1 MAGIASKSSY
11 LQLFDHQAKDDAYAY
26 LITNSQSK
34 MSFEDSKD
42 DRELE
47 FKSQGGYKF
56 VNADGATSFDLESRF
71 ATVESDVATNAA
83 NPQPQ
88 QNADAIAAMDVA
100 YKAKDAQIEAAASAE
115 VTRASQAEAA
125 NALAVTAEETRAQA
139 AEAVNAQAVVDEA
152 ALRAAAVS
160 AEQQRAETAEQS
172 LQTQISSLLSN
183 VDPAL
188 IDSISELLSH
198 VNAQDQTLI
207 QSIATLQSEH
217 DDLKARFDE
226 LVNSS

>member
-56 VNADGATSFDLESRF
+56 VKADGATSFDLETRF
-71 ATVESDVATNAA
+71 AQAESDIATNAA

-125 NALAVTAEETRAQA
+125 NATAVAAEETRALA
-139 AEAVNAQAVVDEA
+139 AEAVLAQSVTDEA
-152 ALRAAAVS
+152 ASRAAAVS
-160 AEQQRAETAEQS
+160 AEQVRAEAAEAS

>member
-1 MAGIASKSSY
+1 MAGIAAKSSY
-11 LQLFDHQAKDDAYAY
+11 LQLFDHEAKDADYSY

-34 MSFEDSKD
+34 VSFEDSKT

-56 VNADGATSFDLESRF
+56 VNADGATSFNLESRF
-71 ATVESDVATNAA
+71 ATVEADVQTNAS
-83 NPQPQ
+83 NPLPQ
-88 QNADAIAAMDVA
+88 QNATAIAALDVA
-100 YKAKDAQIEAAASAE
+100 YKAKDAQLEAAASAE

-125 NALAVTAEETRAQA
+125 NAAAVTAEETRATA
-139 AEAVNAQAVVDEA
+139 AESALSTSISDESA
-152 ALRAAAVS
+152 ARAAAVA
-160 AEQQRAETAEQS
+160 AEKTRAEAAEAS

-198 VNAQDQTLI
+198 VNAADQSLI
-207 QSIATLQSEH
+207 QSIATLQSDH

>member
-1 MAGIASKSSY
+1 M
-11 LQLFDHQAKDDAYAY
+11 
-26 LITNSQSK
+26 
-34 MSFEDSKD
+34 
-42 DRELE
+42 
-47 FKSQGGYKF
+47 
-56 VNADGATSFDLESRF
+56 
-71 ATVESDVATNAA
+71 ESDVATNAA

-88 QNADAIAAMDVA
+88 QNADAIAALDVA
-100 YKAKDAQIEAAASAE
+100 YKAKDAQIEASLTAE
-115 VTRASQAEAA
+115 VQRASQAEQA
-125 NALAVTAEETRAQA
+125 NAQSVVAEETRATQA
-139 AEAVNAQAVVDEA
+139 ETALQQNITDEA
-152 ALRAAAVS
+152 SARAQAVS
-160 AEQQRAETAEQS
+160 AEQARAEAVEQS

-183 VDPAL
+183 VDPGL

>member
-1 MAGIASKSSY
+1 MAGIAAKSSY
-11 LQLFDHQAKDDAYAY
+11 LQLFDHEAKDDAYAY
-26 LITNSQSK
+26 LVTNSQSK
-34 MSFEDSKD
+34 VSFEDSKS

-56 VNADGATSFDLESRF
+56 VNPDGATSFNLESRF
-71 ATVESDVATNAA
+71 AQVESDVATNAS

-88 QNADAIAAMDVA
+88 QNADAIAALDVA
-100 YKAKDAQIEAAASAE
+100 YKAKDAQIEAAATAE
-115 VTRASQAEAA
+115 VTRASQAEQA
-125 NALAVTAEETRAQA
+125 NAQSILQEETRATA

-152 ALRAAAVS
+152 SQRAASVS
-160 AEQQRAETAEQS
+160 AEQARAEAVEQS

-183 VDPAL
+183 VDPGL

>member
-1 MAGIASKSSY
+1 MAGIAAKSSY

-56 VNADGATSFDLESRF
+56 VKADGATSFDLETRF
-71 ATVESDVATNAA
+71 AQAEADIATNAA

-125 NALAVTAEETRAQA
+125 NATAVAAEETRALA
-139 AEAVNAQAVVDEA
+139 AEAVLAQSVTDEA
-152 ALRAAAVS
+152 ASRAAAVS
-160 AEQQRAETAEQS
+160 AEQVRAEAAEAS

>member
-11 LQLFDHQAKDDAYAY
+11 LQLFDHEAKDDAYSY
-26 LITNSQSK
+26 LVTNSQSK
-34 MSFEDSKD
+34 VSFEDSKT

-56 VNADGATSFDLESRF
+56 VNPDGATSFDLESRF
-71 ATVESDVATNAA
+71 STLETDVATNAA
-83 NPQPQ
+83 DPVPA
-88 QNADAIAAMDVA
+88 QNAAAIAALDVA
-100 YKAKDAQIEAAASAE
+100 YQAKDAQIEASLTAE
-115 VTRASQAEAA
+115 IARASQAEQT
-125 NALAVTAEETRAQA
+125 NAQAVTSEETRALA

-152 ALRAAAVS
+152 SARATAVS
-160 AEQQRAETAEQS
+160 AEQSRAEAAEAS
-172 LQTQISSLLSN
+172 LQNQITNLLSN

-198 VNAQDQTLI
+198 VNQADQSLI
-207 QSIATLQSEH
+207 ASIAALQSDH

>member
-56 VNADGATSFDLESRF
+56 VKADGATSFDLETRF
-71 ATVESDVATNAA
+71 AQAEADIATNAA

-125 NALAVTAEETRAQA
+125 NATAVAAEETRALA
-139 AEAVNAQAVVDEA
+139 AEAVLAQSVTDEA
-152 ALRAAAVS
+152 ATRAAAVS
-160 AEQQRAETAEQS
+160 AEQVRAEAAEAS

>member
-1 MAGIASKSSY
+1 MAGINSKSSY
-11 LQLFDHQAKDDAYAY
+11 LQLFDHEAKDDAYTY
-26 LITNSQSK
+26 LVTNSQSK
-34 MSFEDSKD
+34 VSFEDSKT

-56 VNADGATSFDLESRF
+56 VNPDGATSFNLESRF
-71 ATVESDVATNAA
+71 AQVESDVATNAA

-88 QNADAIAAMDVA
+88 QNADAIAALDVA
-100 YKAKDAQIEAAASAE
+100 YKAKDAQIEAAATAE
-115 VTRASQAEAA
+115 VQRASQAEQA
-125 NALAVTAEETRAQA
+125 NAQSVVAEETRATE
-139 AEAVNAQAVVDEA
+139 AEASLQQAITDEA
-152 ALRAAAVS
+152 SARATSVS
-160 AEQQRAETAEQS
+160 QEQARAEAAEQS

-183 VDPAL
+183 VDPGL

>member
-1 MAGIASKSSY
+1 MAGINSKSSY
-11 LQLFDHQAKDDAYAY
+11 LQLFDHEAKDDAYTY
-26 LITNSQSK
+26 LVTNSQSK
-34 MSFEDSKD
+34 VSFEDSKT

-56 VNADGATSFDLESRF
+56 VNPDGATSFNLESRF
-71 ATVESDVATNAA
+71 AQVESDVASNAA

-88 QNADAIAAMDVA
+88 QNADAIAALDVA
-100 YKAKDAQIEAAASAE
+100 YKAKDAQIEASLTAE
-115 VTRASQAEAA
+115 VQRASQAEQV
-125 NALAVTAEETRAQA
+125 NAQSVVAEETRATQ
-139 AEAVNAQAVVDEA
+139 AEASLQQAITDEA
-152 ALRAAAVS
+152 SARATSVS
-160 AEQQRAETAEQS
+160 QEQARAEAAEQS

-183 VDPAL
+183 VDPGL

>member
-11 LQLFDHQAKDDAYAY
+11 LQLFDHEAKDDAYSY
-26 LITNSQSK
+26 LVTNSQSK
-34 MSFEDSKD
+34 MSFEDSKT
-42 DRELE
+42 DRPLE
-47 FKSQGGYKF
+47 FKSQGGYSF
-56 VNADGATSFDLESRF
+56 VNPDGATSFNLETRLQSIE
-71 ATVESDVATNAA
+71 TDVATNAA
-83 NPQPQ
+83 DPVPA
-88 QNADAIAAMDVA
+88 QNAAAIAALDVA

-115 VTRASQAEAA
+115 VTAEAA
-125 NALAVTAEETRAQA
+125 NAQLVADEETRALA
-139 AEAVNAQAVVDEA
+139 AEGVNAQAVVDEA
-152 ALRAAAVS
+152 SARASAVS
-160 AEQQRAETAEQS
+160 AEQARAEAAEQS

-207 QSIATLQSEH
+207 QSIASLQSDH

>member
-1 MAGIASKSSY
+1 MAGIAAKSSY
-11 LQLFDHQAKDDAYAY
+11 LQLFDHEAKDDAYAY
-26 LITNSQSK
+26 LVTNSQSK
-34 MSFEDSKD
+34 VSFEDSKS

-56 VNADGATSFDLESRF
+56 VNPDGATSFNLESRF
-71 ATVESDVATNAA
+71 AQVESDVATNAS

-88 QNADAIAAMDVA
+88 QNADAIAALDVA
-100 YKAKDAQIEAAASAE
+100 YKAKDAQIEAAATAE
-115 VTRASQAEAA
+115 VTRASQAEQA
-125 NALAVTAEETRAQA
+125 NAQSILQEEQRATA

-152 ALRAAAVS
+152 SQRAASVS
-160 AEQQRAETAEQS
+160 AEQARAEAVEQS

-183 VDPAL
+183 VDPGL

>member
-1 MAGIASKSSY
+1 MAGINSKSSY
-11 LQLFDHQAKDDAYAY
+11 LQLFDFEAKDDAYTY
-26 LITNSQSK
+26 LVTNSQSK
-34 MSFEDSKD
+34 VSFVDSKT

-47 FKSQGGYKF
+47 FCSQGGYSFK
-56 VNADGATSFDLESRF
+56 NPDGATSFNLESRF
-71 ATVESDVATNAA
+71 AQVESDVATNAA

-88 QNADAIAAMDVA
+88 QNADAIAALDVA
-100 YKAKDAQIEAAASAE
+100 YKAKDAQIEAAATAE
-115 VTRASQAEAA
+115 VQRASQAEQA
-125 NALAVTAEETRAQA
+125 NAQSVVAEETRATQ
-139 AEAVNAQAVVDEA
+139 AEASLQQAITDEA
-152 ALRAAAVS
+152 SARATSVS
-160 AEQQRAETAEQS
+160 QEQARAEAAEQS

-183 VDPAL
+183 VDPGL